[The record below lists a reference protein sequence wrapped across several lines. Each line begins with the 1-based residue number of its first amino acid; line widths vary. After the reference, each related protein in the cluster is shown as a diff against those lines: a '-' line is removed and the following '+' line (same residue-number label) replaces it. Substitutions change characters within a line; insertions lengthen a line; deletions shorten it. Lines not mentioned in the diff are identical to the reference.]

1 MLAYSEAK
9 DRSRSLRSRN
19 GLDRTLNSAKV
30 NMRYSAI
37 RTSFTYQF
45 FKELTMDFDFRL
57 LIVLAPL
64 AVAGGWAVFNIL
76 PYALKQV
83 QELLREK
90 N

>member
-1 MLAYSEAK
+1 
-9 DRSRSLRSRN
+9 
-19 GLDRTLNSAKV
+19 
-30 NMRYSAI
+30 
-37 RTSFTYQF
+37 
-45 FKELTMDFDFRL
+45 MDFDFRL